1 MRAEYENL
9 LLQFES
15 QVSPLYAVYLINE
28 DSILSFHIA
37 KSFLL
42 KRTTSEIQIDYLTRR
57 LAEAT
62 NTSGIDEKAI
72 QLSTV
77 RNLNEV
83 ETNLVIEQL
92 QEKVES
98 YILSL

>member
-28 DSILSFHIA
+28 DGILSFHIA
-37 KSFLL
+37 NSFLL

-72 QLSTV
+72 QLPTV
-77 RNLNEV
+77 RSLNEV